1 MPHGHYVDLL
11 SIERLFG
18 DTKAQVCYDLIIPMT
33 TKSVYSF
40 PITNIDHYCMQCI
53 LLVKKKK
60 MQFPYKIRLPFY
72 MHFNNMVIIL
82 FL

>member
-11 SIERLFG
+11 YIERLFG
-18 DTKAQVCYDLIIPMT
+18 DTKAQVCYDLIITMT

-40 PITNIDHYCMQCI
+40 PITNIEHYCMQCI

-60 MQFPYKIRLPFY
+60 NAVPLQNKIA
-72 MHFNNMVIIL
+72 
-82 FL
+82 FLHAL

>member
-60 MQFPYKIRLPFY
+60 NAVPLQNKIAFVHAR
-72 MHFNNMVIIL
+72 
-82 FL
+82 

>member
-18 DTKAQVCYDLIIPMT
+18 DTKAQVCYDLIIPMM

-40 PITNIDHYCMQCI
+40 PITNKDHYCMQCI
-53 LLVKKKK
+53 LLVKKKNAVPL
-60 MQFPYKIRLPFY
+60 QNKIAFVHAR
-72 MHFNNMVIIL
+72 
-82 FL
+82 

>member
-60 MQFPYKIRLPFY
+60 KKNAVPLQNKIA
-72 MHFNNMVIIL
+72 
-82 FL
+82 FLHAR

>member
-53 LLVKKKK
+53 LLVEKKKK
-60 MQFPYKIRLPFY
+60 NAVPLQNKIA
-72 MHFNNMVIIL
+72 
-82 FL
+82 FLHAR

>member
-60 MQFPYKIRLPFY
+60 AVPLQNKIA
-72 MHFNNMVIIL
+72 
-82 FL
+82 FLHAR

>member
-18 DTKAQVCYDLIIPMT
+18 DTKAQVCYDLIIPMM

-40 PITNIDHYCMQCI
+40 PITNKDHYCMQCI
-53 LLVKKKK
+53 LLVKKKNAVPL
-60 MQFPYKIRLPFY
+60 QNKIAFVHTR
-72 MHFNNMVIIL
+72 
-82 FL
+82 

>member
-40 PITNIDHYCMQCI
+40 PITNKDHYCMQCI
-53 LLVKKKK
+53 LLVKKKNAVPL
-60 MQFPYKIRLPFY
+60 QNKIA
-72 MHFNNMVIIL
+72 
-82 FL
+82 FLHAR

>member
-60 MQFPYKIRLPFY
+60 NAVPLQNKIA
-72 MHFNNMVIIL
+72 
-82 FL
+82 FLHAR